1 MSDRPDQAQPEER
14 VDDLDVPEGES
25 EDVKGGVATGD
36 VTGDGPAALAG
47 DPDQPIV
54 AGRVPGLHMAGDV
67 TLKRG

>member
-1 MSDRPDQAQPEER
+1 MDERERSAEPVEDLEVPRGEAQ
-14 VDDLDVPEGES
+14 
-25 EDVKGGVATGD
+25 DVKGGVATGD

-54 AGRVPGLHMAGDV
+54 AGRIPGLHKVGDV